1 MALVEHLVNRLIRVL
16 PNRLDRNDLVQAGM
30 VGMIEAVRRF
40 DPDRGVAFSTFAGRR
55 IEGSIR
61 DSVRRADWLPRA
73 LRTEARRVA
82 TVEGAMTSDAGRR
95 PTSDELAD
103 RAGVQADRVE
113 ELRIATRAA
122 EIRSLDW
129 TSRSSESN
137 STLRDNLPSTNASN
151 DSILEERELVAYLRD
166 GIRVLPEKHRLVI
179 IAYFL
184 EQKQMGE
191 IAEFLGV
198 TQSRVSQIKEEA
210 VQLLRHGI
218 RSQYAEVEAPD
229 GSKRA
234 RAQMADHA
242 TAIQSQRS
250 PLLRLDDDFIDVT
263 DLIDDDPAYQSFVS
277 YTLAD

>member
-16 PNRLDRNDLVQAGM
+16 PNRLDRSDLVQAGM

-55 IEGSIR
+55 IEGAIR

-82 TVEGAMTSDAGRR
+82 TVEGTMTSTRGTR
-95 PTSDELAD
+95 PSAAELAD
-103 RAGVQADRVE
+103 HAGVETSRVE
-113 ELRIATRAA
+113 ELRVATRAA

-129 TSRSSESN
+129 TSRASDSN
-137 STLRDNLPSTNASN
+137 SSLRDNLPSTNASSE
-151 DSILEERELVAYLRD
+151 SILEERELVAYLRD
-166 GIRVLPEKHRLVI
+166 GIRVLPEKHRVVI

-191 IAEFLGV
+191 IASFLDV

-210 VQLLRHGI
+210 IQLLRHGI
-218 RSQYAEVEAPD
+218 RSQYTEVEVPD

-234 RAQMADHA
+234 RAQMADYA
-242 TAIQSQRS
+242 SAIGSERA
-250 PLLRLDDDFIDVT
+250 PLLRLDDDVIDVSN
-263 DLIDDDPAYQSFVS
+263 LVSDDDGYQQFVS
-277 YTLAD
+277 YSP